1 MSKKADKIDQK
12 AFEHTIQPLQSERD
26 KRKSIKK
33 KEEEYQNILDKFQN
47 IKNCKFVL
55 IISIAKLKKVDSDS
69 AREPQ
74 EDISS
79 HIVSTPDLYRKAKGP
94 ESKRSSDAQNPYKR
108 DYNADVYNSVER
120 KNSN

>member
-1 MSKKADKIDQK
+1 MSINADKIDQK
-12 AFEHTIQPLQSERD
+12 SVEHTIQPLQSERD

-33 KEEEYQNILDKFQN
+33 KEEEYQNILEKFQN

-55 IISIAKLKKVDSDS
+55 IIYIAKLKKVDCDS
-69 AREPQ
+69 ARETPD
-74 EDISS
+74 DISS
-79 HIVSTPDLYRKAKGP
+79 HIVSTPDLCRKAKAP

>member
-1 MSKKADKIDQK
+1 VLTKADNIDQK
-12 AFEHTIQPLQSERD
+12 AVEHTIQPLQSERD

-33 KEEEYQNILDKFQN
+33 KEEEYQNILEKFQN
-47 IKNCKFVL
+47 IKDCKFVL
-55 IISIAKLKKVDSDS
+55 TISIAKLKKVDCDS
-69 AREPQ
+69 ASETP

-79 HIVSTPDLYRKAKGP
+79 HIVSTPDLYRKSKGP

-108 DYNADVYNSVER
+108 DFNPDVYNSAER